1 MNAKEKLIIVGT
13 GLTAVEVAFNLRASG
28 WDGDITLVGDAAVT
42 PHHLPPLSKAYL
54 SGSVPPESLHI
65 RTLDAYETHG
75 IHLLTDKKVLK
86 IDRNDRKLVLA
97 SGEEL
102 QYNRLVL
109 ATGGRPRSLP
119 AASAVS
125 AATRNFSYLR
135 TLQDAET
142 IKQNLVTGKTLVVI
156 GGGYIGLEVAA
167 AAAKAGMQV
176 TVLASSDRILDRVTA
191 PPISEFFEH
200 VHRTHGVDIQTNA
213 HVNSLKLTADNTMVE
228 EVICADGRRFHS
240 DLVVTGI
247 GLVPNVELASEAHL
261 QVADGIVINSDM
273 QTSDPLIMAAGDCA
287 QFYSTIYKREVR
299 IESVPNALE
308 HARKIAAL
316 LCGQPPRKEAAPW
329 FWSDQY
335 DVGLK
340 MVGLSQGYDRIVVR
354 GSTDKRDFT
363 LFYLLKERVLAVDT
377 VNRPVEFTLSKQII
391 TDGLPVDTQ
400 LLSDE
405 SVTLKELVS
414 AARAT
419 ASAV

>member
-75 IHLLTDKKVLK
+75 IHLLTDKKGLK

-125 AATRNFSYLR
+125 AATKNFSYLR

-419 ASAV
+419 ANAV